1 MIHLNRSGEKLN
13 LRGWIGTVMLQKSY
27 EGFNCEK
34 LLKTHT
40 FSTELTFSRRYASN
54 PPLYYEFDENGLPYA
69 VDKPEET
76 DHGSNG
82 TRPSK
87 INEDRMTF
95 NRAYTDEHASDPK
108 LPWNFRK
115 LFDNAMGGAASLSCD
130 ELERRTM
137 ELSGIRQKQYYY
149 KVLEEA
155 ERQRVVKKV
164 LDKGGRVAVIM
175 LPC

>member
-1 MIHLNRSGEKLN
+1 
-13 LRGWIGTVMLQKSY
+13 
-27 EGFNCEK
+27 
-34 LLKTHT
+34 
-40 FSTELTFSRRYASN
+40 
-54 PPLYYEFDENGLPYA
+54 
-69 VDKPEET
+69 
-76 DHGSNG
+76 
-82 TRPSK
+82 
-87 INEDRMTF
+87 MTF

-137 ELSGIRQKQYYY
+137 ELSGICQKQYYY